1 MTFLTCPVCRDE
13 WIITTSICENCDR
26 IRHYMEIY
34 SRDKILEILDTAL
47 VVQVHKEDKE
57 STKSKS
63 KIYGDDS
70 KDYYPPKIKLDKK

>member
-1 MTFLTCPVCRDE
+1 
-13 WIITTSICENCDR
+13 
-26 IRHYMEIY
+26 MEIY

>member
-1 MTFLTCPVCRDE
+1 MTFLRCPICRDE

-34 SRDKILEILDTAL
+34 SRDKILEILDSAL
-47 VVQVHKEDKE
+47 VVQVHKDKE
-57 STKSKS
+57 STKPKT

-70 KDYYPPKIKLDKK
+70 KDYYSPKIKLDKK